1 MLANFFGKSNPANFI
16 IILVL
21 FLGFFFASF
30 FIDHLETKSP
40 QWIASV
46 IGLFLLLF
54 FFFNFILAKNKLTLY
69 NSYGFLFFVLLF
81 STFPFTQFDR
91 EALILNIVLLILLR
105 RIYSLRTPKAT
116 IKKMFDSGFWLS
128 ILFVLEPF
136 TMVYGVLLFA
146 SILLFQKLNFRTFLI
161 PIVGFLAPL
170 LIYFA
175 YCFWYDDTDKFL
187 NLFSWYTDYNFGFY
201 QSNHVLIPLIFI
213 GSMTVISILFK
224 TPKVFMVSGN
234 YRKFWTLTII
244 NLLVAVGLIIIT
256 NNRTGNELIYAFFPT
271 AVILANGIEGVSKKI
286 FQNLILI
293 LFVLIPIL
301 VLII

>member
-21 FLGFFFASF
+21 FLSFFFAGF
-30 FIDHLETKSP
+30 FIDEIGPKTPS
-40 QWIASV
+40 WIASV
-46 IGLFLLLF
+46 IGLFVLLF

-81 STFPFTQFDR
+81 GIFPFTQFDR
-91 EALILNIVLLILLR
+91 QELIINIVLLIFLR
-105 RIYSLRTPKAT
+105 RVYSLRTPKAT

-128 ILFVLEPF
+128 ILFILEPF
-136 TMVYGVLLFA
+136 TLVYGVLLYA
-146 SILLFQKLNFRTFLI
+146 SIILFQKLNARSFLI

-170 LIYFA
+170 IIYFT
-175 YCFWYDDTDKFL
+175 YCYWYDSLDKFE
-187 NLFSWYTDYNFGFY
+187 NLFSWYTDYNFELY
-201 QSNHVLIPLIFI
+201 QADHVLIPLIFI
-213 GSMTVISILFK
+213 GSLTVLSILFK

-234 YRKFWTLTII
+234 YRKFWSLTII
-244 NLLVAVGLIIIT
+244 NLIVAAGLIVLID
-256 NNRTGNELIYAFFPT
+256 NRNGTELMYAFFPV
-271 AVILANGIEGVSKKI
+271 AVILTNGIEGISKKI
-286 FQNLILI
+286 FQNMILI